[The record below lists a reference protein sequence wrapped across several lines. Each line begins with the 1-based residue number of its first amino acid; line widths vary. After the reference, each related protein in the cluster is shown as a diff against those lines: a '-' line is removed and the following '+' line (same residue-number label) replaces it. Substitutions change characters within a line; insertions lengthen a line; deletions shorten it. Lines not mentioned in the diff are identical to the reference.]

1 MKDKDSSWL
10 DIFKYTYFVL
20 QLEVE
25 VFLLNRLIGSSTGLY
40 QQCINKGVLKFLDAY
55 ERANEGNYEKFLKS
69 VEKSVEDSDDKSFK
83 DYSEVYLNGFKA
95 HYNVERNMRVIAT
108 NELKKQTEE
117 LKCNEYII

>member
-20 QLEVE
+20 QLKV
-25 VFLLNRLIGSSTGLY
+25 NRLIGSSTGLY

-69 VEKSVEDSDDKSFK
+69 VEKSVGDSDDKSFK

-117 LKCNEYII
+117 LKCESFIVSFKNK

>member
-20 QLEVE
+20 QLKIE

-69 VEKSVEDSDDKSFK
+69 VEKS
-83 DYSEVYLNGFKA
+83 LRIQMIKA
-95 HYNVERNMRVIAT
+95 LR
-108 NELKKQTEE
+108 
-117 LKCNEYII
+117 IILRYT

>member
-10 DIFKYTYFVL
+10 DIVKYFYFIL
-20 QLEVE
+20 QLKVE
-25 VFLLNRLIGSSTGLY
+25 VFLLNRLICSSTGLY
-40 QQCINKGVLKFLDAY
+40 QQCINKGILKFLDAY

-69 VEKSVEDSDDKSFK
+69 VAKSVEDSDDESFK
-83 DYSEVYLNGFKA
+83 DYSDVYLNGFKA

>member
-1 MKDKDSSWL
+1 MD
-10 DIFKYTYFVL
+10 
-20 QLEVE
+20 
-25 VFLLNRLIGSSTGLY
+25 SSTGLY
-40 QQCINKGVLKFLDAY
+40 QRSINKGVLKFLDAY
-55 ERANEGNYEKFLKS
+55 ERANGGNYEKFLKS